1 MIHKMK
7 ASKLTHQIQNSSLNT
22 WLTEIVPLS
31 MVIASLWCKKLY
43 FFYSLKHVWWGF
55 NEPFKKW
62 LMTHPEIFSA
72 NLVILLL
79 IVSLV
84 IFLPRINRFVV
95 LIILDFLLTS
105 LIVTDRLHVLW
116 FAEITSISQISSYRM
131 LPEVS
136 DSIIKLLKP
145 SYVAYYLDIILGIL
159 VLPYYINICKQTHP
173 LDRKY
178 IKRIFAGSLVASVI
192 VAAPI
197 LKLVWNDKDA
207 LFASTT
213 LQRDVSGT
221 IGLLPYHILDAVS
234 YLRDRNEKIGE
245 LNLKRVEDYLDG
257 ERKERN
263 NKSKLFGIAQ
273 GRNVIMIMVESLSS
287 FPIGLQV
294 NGQPITPN
302 LSAFAKESL
311 YFVNFFDQAHLGST
325 SDGEFISLQSLYP
338 VALGTVAMN
347 YHSRSFFGL
356 PAILSQHGYTTLS
369 ATAEAGWFWNMNRM
383 HKKLGFQQSYFQDK
397 YNIREK
403 IGAWLSDY
411 EFFTQ
416 TIPILKVQREPFLAY
431 LLSSSTHHPYEVPK
445 RYHELNLGEM
455 EGTMI
460 GNYLHSVHYFDKAFG
475 AFVDKLRESDLLD
488 RSIVVIYGDHKCKH
502 IELHYIKKLLGYPES
517 TEYHTWML
525 QQRLPLIIHLPH
537 GEAAG
542 VRQVSGGQLDI
553 APTVLS
559 LLGVIDE
566 KNVMLGSDLIKN
578 ENSLVVFRN
587 GSFTDGKYIFINHF
601 GPVSL
606 STCYEASTGLMIDC
620 NELEEKH
627 LKALER
633 LEISDLIIHGDLIP
647 ALRSDENKTPTH

>member
-1 MIHKMK
+1 MK

-22 WLTEIVPLS
+22 WLTEIVPLI

-105 LIVTDRLHVLW
+105 LIVADRLHVLW
-116 FAEITSISQISSYRM
+116 FAEITSISEMPSAAM
-131 LPEVS
+131 LPKVS
-136 DSIIKLLKP
+136 ESIIKLLKP
-145 SYVAYYLDIILGIL
+145 SYLVYYFDIFLGIL
-159 VLPYYINICKQTHP
+159 VLPFYINACKHIQP
-173 LDRKY
+173 FDRKH
-178 IKRIFAGSLVASVI
+178 IKRIFAGSLVASI
-192 VAAPI
+192 LFAAPT
-197 LKLVWNDKDA
+197 LRLFWNDKHA

-213 LQRDVSGT
+213 LQRDACGT
-221 IGLLPYHILDAVS
+221 IGLLPYHVIDIVS
-234 YLRDRNEKIGE
+234 HLGGRNDKIGE
-245 LNLKRVEDYLDG
+245 LNLKRVKHFLA
-257 ERKERN
+257 KEHKEKN
-263 NKSKLFGIAQ
+263 SKSNLFGIAQ

-311 YFVNFFDQAHLGST
+311 YFVNFYDQAHLGST

-338 VALGTVAMN
+338 VALGTISMN
-347 YHSRSFFGL
+347 YNSRSFFGL

-369 ATAEAGWFWNMNRM
+369 ATAEAAWFWNMKRM
-383 HKKLGFQQSYFQDK
+383 HNKLGFQQSYFQDK
-397 YNIREK
+397 YNIRER
-403 IGAWLSDY
+403 IGTWLSDD
-411 EFFTQ
+411 EFFKQ
-416 TIPILKVQREPFLAY
+416 TIPILNTLGEPFLAY
-431 LLSSSTHHPYEVPK
+431 LLTSSTHHPYEVPK
-445 RYHELNLGEM
+445 KYHELNLGEM

-460 GNYLHSVHYFDKAFG
+460 GNYLHSVHYFDTVFG
-475 AFVDKLRESDLLD
+475 EFVDRLREFGLLD
-488 RSIVVIYGDHKCKH
+488 RSIVVVYGDHKCKQ
-502 IELHYIKKLLGYPES
+502 IELYYIKQLLGYPES
-517 TEYHTWML
+517 REYYTWML
-525 QQRLPLIIHLPH
+525 KQKLPLIIRLPN
-537 GEAAG
+537 GEAADL
-542 VRQVSGGQLDI
+542 RQVSGGHLDI

-566 KNVMLGSDLIKN
+566 KNVMLGSDLTKG

-587 GSFTDGKYIFINHF
+587 GSFTDGKYIFINRL
-601 GPVSL
+601 GPVSQ
-606 STCYEASTGLMIDC
+606 STCYEASTGLMTDC
-620 NELEEKH
+620 KPLEEKR

-647 ALRSDENKTPTH
+647 ALRSDGNNTPTH

>member
-1 MIHKMK
+1 MNLSNLIKP
-7 ASKLTHQIQNSSLNT
+7 TQSSTFTN
-22 WLTEIVPLS
+22 WLLEIGPSIV
-31 MVIASLWCKKLY
+31 VIAFLWCKLIY
-43 FFYSLKHVWWGF
+43 FYLSLRRVWWGF
-55 NEPFKKW
+55 NEPIERW
-62 LMTHPEIFSA
+62 LLAHPDMLTM
-72 NLVILLL
+72 NLASILPL
-79 IVSLV
+79 VSLV
-84 IFLPRINRFVV
+84 IFLPRISRLLV
-95 LIILDFLLTS
+95 LLLLDSLLTS
-105 LIVTDRLHVLW
+105 LIIADKLHVFW
-116 FAEITSISQISSYRM
+116 FAEIISISEISSFRM
-131 LPEVS
+131 LPKISES
-136 DSIIKLLKP
+136 
-145 SYVAYYLDIILGIL
+145 
-159 VLPYYINICKQTHP
+159 
-173 LDRKY
+173 
-178 IKRIFAGSLVASVI
+178 
-192 VAAPI
+192 I
-197 LKLVWNDKDA
+197 LKLLRPPYA
-207 LFASTT
+207 LFYLEIIFGIVLLPSYMHVCRTIPSLNQKYKRRIFVGFLLASFLLSVPTSRLVLGDKNYLFAPTT
-213 LQRDVSGT
+213 IQRDICGT
-221 IGLLPYHILDAVS
+221 IGLLPCHILDTTS
-234 YLRDRNEKIGE
+234 YLNGKKEKLRE
-245 LNLKRVEDYLDG
+245 LDLKRVENFLNY
-257 ERKERN
+257 ERN
-263 NKSKLFGIAQ
+263 KSNNTSKLFGIAK
-273 GRNVIMIMVESLSS
+273 GRNVIMVMVESLSA
-287 FPIGLQV
+287 FPIGLEV
-294 NGQPITPN
+294 NGQPVTPR
-302 LSAFAKESL
+302 LSEFAKESL

-397 YNIREK
+397 YNIAEK

-445 RYHELNLGEM
+445 KYHELNLGEM

-460 GNYLHSVHYFDKAFG
+460 GSYLHSVHYFDTVFG
-475 AFVDKLRESDLLD
+475 EFVDRLREFGLLD
-488 RSIVVIYGDHKCKH
+488 RSIVVVYGDHKCKH
-502 IELHYIKKLLGYPES
+502 IELHYIKQLLGYPES
-517 TEYHTWML
+517 SEYHTWML
-525 QQRLPLIIHLPH
+525 QQKLPLIIRLPN
-537 GEAAG
+537 GEGADL
-542 VRQVSGGQLDI
+542 RQVSGGHLDI

-620 NELEEKH
+620 NELEEKR

-647 ALRSDENKTPTH
+647 ALRSDENKTSTH

>member
-1 MIHKMK
+1 MK
-7 ASKLTHQIQNSSLNT
+7 PSKLIHRIQNSSLNT
-22 WLTEIVPLS
+22 WLTEILPLS
-31 MVIASLWCKKLY
+31 MVIASLWCKQLY
-43 FFYSLKHVWWGF
+43 FFYSLKRVWWGF
-55 NEPFKKW
+55 NEPIERW
-62 LMTHPEIFSA
+62 AIAHPDMLSM
-72 NLVILLL
+72 NLASL
-79 IVSLV
+79 IPLASIA
-84 IFLPRINRFVV
+84 IFLPRISRFVV
-95 LIILDFLLTS
+95 LLLLDLLLTS
-105 LIVTDRLHVLW
+105 LIIADRLHVFW
-116 FAEITSISQISSYRM
+116 FGEITSISQISSYRM

-159 VLPYYINICKQTHP
+159 VLPYYINICNQTHP

-197 LKLVWNDKDA
+197 LRLVWNGKDA

-221 IGLLPYHILDAVS
+221 IGLFPYHIIDTVS
-234 YLRDRNEKIGE
+234 HLVGRNEKIGK

-263 NKSKLFGIAQ
+263 SKSKLFGIAK

-294 NGQPITPN
+294 DGQPITPN

-311 YFVNFFDQAHLGST
+311 YFVNFYDQTHLGST

-338 VALGTVAMN
+338 VAHGTVSMN
-347 YHSRSFFGL
+347 YHSRFFFGL
-356 PAILSQHGYTTLS
+356 PDILSQHGYKTLS
-369 ATAEAGWFWNMNRM
+369 ATAEAASFWNMKRM
-383 HKKLGFQQSYFQDK
+383 HKKLGFQQSYFQDN
-397 YNIREK
+397 YNITER

-416 TIPILKVQREPFLAY
+416 TIPILNAQGEPFLAY
-431 LLSSSTHHPYEVPK
+431 LLTSSTHHPYEVPK
-445 RYHELNLGEM
+445 KYRELNLGEM
-455 EGTMI
+455 EGTVI
-460 GNYLHSVHYFDKAFG
+460 GNYLHSVHYFDKVFG
-475 AFVDKLRESDLLD
+475 TFVDGLRESGLLD
-488 RSIVVIYGDHKCKH
+488 MSIVVLYGDHKCKH

-517 TEYHTWML
+517 TDYHTWML

-553 APTVLS
+553 APTLLS
-559 LLGVIDE
+559 ILGVIDE

-620 NELEEKH
+620 NELKEKR

-647 ALRSDENKTPTH
+647 ALRSGENNTSTH